1 MASMAGYPAPYRL
14 EIEGQDAGPLRSA
27 EGGEPYGEVVE
38 VAYPGPHAT
47 VDKHIGAVH
56 YADITVE
63 CAPSPSAPLMSWI
76 SAMLGGGAPA
86 RAGAIVGRSS
96 RLEFTNTAIREI
108 EFPALDASS
117 RQSDANLTV
126 RLAPESTQRVA
137 GTGQSTTYTAIQRFP
152 PSAFRLRIGTLGS
165 NVGQVDA
172 LVVRQTPAG
181 LGVSDLVV
189 TLPEDDDWYA
199 WRDAFLGPFGPNYG
213 AEMTGTLEYLSQSG
227 TTTLAKIDFTGLGI
241 HSLVAESA
249 GGTPSYGPPRMRVS
263 MYCESLHYSVSASPP
278 TALPQKGGKGTISFT
293 GKVRSRV
300 DVIASLAERL
310 EEPAA
315 PS

>member
-1 MASMAGYPAPYRL
+1 MVAYPASYRL

-27 EGGEPYGEVVE
+27 EGGEPYGEVE
-38 VAYPGPHAT
+38 FTYTGLHAT

-63 CAPSPSAPLMSWI
+63 CAPSPGAPLMSWI
-76 SAMLGGGAPA
+76 SAMLGGSAPA
-86 RAGAIVGRSS
+86 HAGAIVGRSS
-96 RLEFTNTAIREI
+96 RLEFTNTAIREV
-108 EFPALDASS
+108 EFPGLDAAS
-117 RQSDANLTV
+117 RQSDASLTV
-126 RLAPESTQRVA
+126 RLAPESTARVA
-137 GTGQSTTYTAIQRFP
+137 GTGQSTTYTTSQRFA
-152 PSAFRLRIGTLGS
+152 PSDFRLRVDTLGS

-181 LGVSDLVV
+181 LEVSDLVV
-189 TLPEDDDWYA
+189 TLPEDDHWYA
-199 WRDAFLGPFGPNYG
+199 WRDAFLGRFGPQYG
-213 AEMTGTLEYLSQSG
+213 AERTGTLEYLSHG
-227 TTTLAKIDFTGLGI
+227 GVTALARIDLTGLGI

-249 GGTPSYGPPRMRVS
+249 GPRPGDRPRMRVS
-263 MYCESLHYSVSASPP
+263 MYCESLRYSVFASPP
-278 TALPQKGGKGTISFT
+278 TALPEKAGKEIVSLT

-300 DVIASLAERL
+300 DVIAPLAERL